1 MKKLTKSLCALTA
14 LALLASCSKDADSGA
29 PAPAAKT
36 NFEVSLPGAA
46 ETYAVEDP
54 QAAGQIIPYYD
65 NVVVYLIDAGGNAVG
80 YAWTDAEIKAR
91 QKRFEQITEPNM
103 VGIFVNS
110 GSVTMPTGSIS
121 LIELNEFVQRLAVAD
136 QNKPVKTLTAEDAK
150 GNAAGTYLSVQ
161 QVTLM
166 GDQTTFTTET
176 SDDGH
181 TLKKAVVELESLVAR
196 IEAGTVKAGTG
207 LDALTVEAVY
217 INNFNNDYARSSEQ
231 CFTETT
237 WPATYSPA
245 WATDAASASVTSVAG
260 TKAYAYQAFT
270 SALIPHI
277 IYKVSGTVAAGYRL
291 SDGTG
296 DMDNPT
302 PFTGKYITVKGLVE
316 NGTPL
321 RRIRNHTIYKMGLE
335 NGGIEITPDKI
346 TDNPEKTK
354 IDLIVAVTVADWT
367 TSNVTPEF

>member
-1 MKKLTKSLCALTA
+1 MKKLSKTLCTLTA
-14 LALLASCSKDADSGA
+14 LALVAACNKEADPGA

-36 NFEVSLPGAA
+36 NFAVSLPGAL

-54 QAAGQIIPYYD
+54 QAAGQITPYYD
-65 NVVVYLIDAGGNAVG
+65 NVVVYLVDAGENAVG

-91 QKRFEQITEPNM
+91 QKRFEQIVEPTL
-103 VGIFVNS
+103 VGVFVNS
-110 GSVTMPTGSIS
+110 GSITLPTGPIS
-121 LIELNEFVQRLAVAD
+121 LVELNGFVQRLAVAD
-136 QNKPVKTLTAEDAK
+136 QNKPVKTLAVADSK
-150 GNAAGTYLSVQ
+150 GNAAGDYLSVQ

-166 GDQTTFTTET
+166 GQQTTFTTET

-181 TLKKAVVELESLVAR
+181 TLKKAAVELESLVAR

-231 CFTETT
+231 CFT
-237 WPATYSPA
+237 
-245 WATDAASASVTSVAG
+245 
-260 TKAYAYQAFT
+260 

-277 IYKVSGTVAAGYRL
+277 IYKVSGTVSAGYKL
-291 SDGTG
+291 ADGTG
-296 DMDNPT
+296 DADNPT

-316 NGTPL
+316 NGIPL
-321 RRIRNHTIYKMGLE
+321 RRIYNHTIYKMGLE

-367 TSNVTPEF
+367 VSNVTPEF